1 MALRHVA
8 ALVRCVLIGGEY
20 ISLIK
25 ICHIRRR
32 NERNECVEVKRQ

>member
-1 MALRHVA
+1 MHTPLWGHVA

-25 ICHIRRR
+25 NCLIRTA
-32 NERNECVEVKRQ
+32 NE